1 MKIVTVSREFGSGG
15 RELGRR
21 LAEKLG
27 FDYYDQEIIAAIAK
41 NCPFD
46 EGYVEKTL
54 EEGGWQTMTLNC
66 GCSLDGLVAVQNL
79 QTEIIAEERR
89 VLEGIAA
96 RGRDC
101 VVVGRNADAFLT
113 QEQLLR
119 VFVCATMESRVQRC
133 MKHLRE
139 DEKNITPQKMERKI
153 RRVDKNRVRTAEFFS
168 ESGWGIPENYN
179 IVVNTTGWDIDELS
193 TVLSEFS
200 KKWFDKTEKKI

>member
-21 LAEKLG
+21 LAQKLG
-27 FDYYDQEIIAAIAK
+27 FDYYDQEIIEAIAK

-46 EGYVEKTL
+46 EEYVEKTL

-89 VLEGIAA
+89 VLEGIMA

-101 VVVGRNADAFLT
+101 VVVGRNSDAFLCE
-113 QEQLLR
+113 EQLLK
-119 VFVCATMESRVQRC
+119 VFVCATMESRVNRC
-133 MKHLRE
+133 MKHLRD
-139 DEKNITPQKMERKI
+139 DEKNITPRKMERKI
-153 RRVDKNRVRTAEFFS
+153 RKVDKNRIRTAEFFS
-168 ESGWGIPENYN
+168 EAGWGIPENYN

-193 TVLSEFS
+193 TVLAEFS
-200 KKWFDKTEKKI
+200 NKWFDKTERKI